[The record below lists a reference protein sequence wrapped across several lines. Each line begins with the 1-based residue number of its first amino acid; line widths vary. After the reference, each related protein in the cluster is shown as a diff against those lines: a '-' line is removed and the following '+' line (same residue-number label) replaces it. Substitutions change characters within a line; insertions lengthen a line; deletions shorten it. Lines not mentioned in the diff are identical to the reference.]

1 MTPRARRARALAVT
15 VTATAL
21 ALPLINASAQASPA
35 PPASPPRTGFESSA
49 GARWTGQD
57 EERRFLTAVD
67 RSSDRVSM
75 TRIGTTRQGRPL
87 QLVRVSTAPG
97 TAPDTTTVLLIC
109 SQHGDE
115 PSGREACL
123 TTVRDL
129 AYTKDRATLRFLART
144 TVLVVPTANPDGR
157 AADTRGN
164 ADGVDVN
171 RDHLALATAEA
182 RALAAVLRDH
192 RPDVVYDLHEYGA
205 TPPYYDK
212 DLLALWPRNPN
223 TDARVHD
230 EAHTL
235 SESYVR
241 PAAERA
247 GFDSGVYG
255 IWTDPVTGE
264 PVKQVAGDGQ
274 ERILRNT
281 AGLKHAVGLL
291 VETRV
296 DPLTPEEKKDPALNN
311 RRRVNSQLAALDGL
325 FGHVGDRH
333 AAIGA
338 ATTRARLAGLRDR
351 GPIHLGGADNDPPE
365 PAETLQ
371 DPPCGYRLDP
381 AQYADVKD
389 ELALHGVAVRADGDG
404 GSDGDGVLVP
414 LRQSRRALVPLLLDT
429 RAAYHLAE
437 GRPVAAC

>member
-1 MTPRARRARALAVT
+1 MSPHIRTALLS

-21 ALPLINASAQASPA
+21 ALPLLTAPASQASSA
-35 PPASPPRTGFESSA
+35 TAPPRTGFEASA
-49 GARWTGQD
+49 GARWTTQA
-57 EERRFLTAVD
+57 EEQRFLAAVD
-67 RSSDRVSM
+67 RASDRVAMS
-75 TRIGTTRQGRPL
+75 TIGTTKQGRPL
-87 QLVRVSTAPG
+87 QLVTVG
-97 TAPDTTTVLLIC
+97 TARTPHTVLLVC

-129 AYTKDRATLRFLART
+129 AYAEDAGTRRFLSRT

-157 AADTRGN
+157 AAHTRTN

-171 RDHLALATAEA
+171 RDHIALKTAEG

-192 RPDVVYDLHEYGA
+192 RPDVVYDLHEYDA

-212 DLLALWPRNPN
+212 ALLSLWPRNLN

-230 EAHTL
+230 EAHGL

-247 GFDSGVYG
+247 GFSSGVYG
-255 IWTDPVTGE
+255 IWTDPATGE
-264 PVKQVAGDGQ
+264 PLKQVAGDGQ

-296 DPLTPEEKKDPALNN
+296 TPLTDEEKRDTAVNN
-311 RRRVNSQLAALDGL
+311 RRRVTTQLTALDGL
-325 FGHVGDRH
+325 MRYTDERRGR
-333 AAIGA
+333 IEA
-338 ATTRARLAGLRDR
+338 ATTTARLAGLADR
-351 GPIHLGGADNDPPE
+351 GPVHLGGADNDPAE
-365 PAETLQ
+365 PAEIIQ
-371 DPPCGYRLDP
+371 DPPCAYRLSP
-381 AQYADVKD
+381 AQYAGVHD
-389 ELALHGVAVRADGDG
+389 ELALHGVRVTRPDGGDG
-404 GSDGDGVLVP
+404 SVRVP
-414 LRQSRRALVPLLLDT
+414 LRQSARALVPLLLDA
-429 RAAYHLAE
+429 RAAYHLTAGE
-437 GRPVAAC
+437 PMTAC